1 MRYKIAGCIT
11 EYTPIYHMLREKM
24 KPYLYKGE
32 EETEITLCLTKEF
45 CETKQREQPH
55 LTVEQCEYIFAGS
68 QFYKKLLLKGGFM
81 LHASAVEV
89 DGKAY
94 LFSANSGTGK
104 STHAKQ
110 WQSFFGEE
118 RALIINDDKPAI
130 RRENGEWFAYGTA
143 FSGKTDENLN
153 RRARLQGI
161 CLLERGEVNRMKRID
176 AADAIS
182 FLMQQTIVPKEAE
195 AAAMLLTYLDSLLKE
210 VPIYRM
216 QCTISEEAAKMA
228 YKAMKGNEDE
238 N

>member
-11 EYTPIYHMLREKM
+11 EYTPIYDMLREKM
-24 KPYLYKGE
+24 KPYLYDGE
-32 EETEITLCLTKEF
+32 GRTDIYLQLTEEF
-45 CETKQREQPH
+45 CRAKQSEQPH
-55 LTVEQCEYIFAGS
+55 LTVAQCEYIFVGS
-68 QFYKKLLLKGGFM
+68 QFYRKLLLKGGFM

-94 LFSANSGTGK
+94 LFSADSGTGK
-104 STHAKQ
+104 STHTKQ

-130 RRENGEWFAYGTA
+130 RREEEGWFVYGTA

-153 RRARLQGI
+153 RKAKLQGI
-161 CLLERGEVNRMKRID
+161 CMLERGEVNQIKRIES
-176 AADAIS
+176 AEAIS
-182 FLMQQTIVPKEAE
+182 FLMQQTIVPKEIESAE
-195 AAAMLLTYLDSLLKE
+195 MLLIYLDGLLNE

-228 YKAMKGNEDE
+228 YETMREKKDE